1 MKNRRNKSETSSL
14 SKVFHLG
21 NSLFFSRGMSSPFL
35 FTAGLLAIFVTGQAP
50 FDFDALASATWG
62 AEDAGFDAKF
72 CRKRSELPGKLTF
85 GNQSHGGLV

>member
-1 MKNRRNKSETSSL
+1 
-14 SKVFHLG
+14 
-21 NSLFFSRGMSSPFL
+21 MSSPFL
-35 FTAGLLAIFVTGQAP
+35 FTAGLLAIFVTGQAS

>member
-1 MKNRRNKSETSSL
+1 
-14 SKVFHLG
+14 
-21 NSLFFSRGMSSPFL
+21 MSSPFL
-35 FTAGLLAIFVTGQAP
+35 FTAGLLAIFVTGQAS

-62 AEDAGFDAKF
+62 AEDAGFDVKF